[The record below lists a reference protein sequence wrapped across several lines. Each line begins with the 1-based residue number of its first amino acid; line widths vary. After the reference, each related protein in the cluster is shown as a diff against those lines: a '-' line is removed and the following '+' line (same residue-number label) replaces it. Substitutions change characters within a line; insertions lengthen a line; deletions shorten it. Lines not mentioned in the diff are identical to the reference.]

1 MPGPS
6 KKVEQHLTEAELDAV
21 LDDAQSDGEP
31 RLVRRLCLIKNLY
44 RGDSVTEAGA
54 RVGVSQA
61 TASRWDDRWND
72 AGVDGLRPN
81 FGGGRPPKLTEEQR
95 AQLADVLERH
105 QPLTTEHVQRLIEEG
120 FGVSYSQRHL
130 SRFLKQ
136 LGMKYAIP
144 RPESPDRPDDA
155 DEILEDRLEA
165 ALEELDDDVVTDG
178 GVVIGFLDE
187 AWPRPTDNSRRL
199 WAFEKPTLRKETPT
213 PSFDDVVFGFYAVL
227 GESAVACKDDLSKE
241 SVADFFPHDP
251 PRKPGSADRD
261 NLR

>member
-1 MPGPS
+1 MRDPQQG
-6 KKVEQHLTEAELDAV
+6 VETLRAKIQAGERGG
-21 LDDAQSDGEP
+21 SDRDRAALMDFSDQLKLMRETYGWHRHEKLL
-31 RLVRRLCLIKNLY
+31 RHCVRI
-44 RGDSVTEAGA
+44 SE
-54 RVGVSQA
+54 
-61 TASRWDDRWND
+61 
-72 AGVDGLRPN
+72 
-81 FGGGRPPKLTEEQR
+81 
-95 AQLADVLERH
+95 LADALERH

-130 SRFLKQ
+130 SRLLKK

-155 DEILEDRLEA
+155 DEILEERLEA

-199 WAFEKPTLRKETPT
+199 CAFEKPTLRKETPT
-213 PSFDDVVFGFYAVL
+213 PSFDDVVFGFYAPI
-227 GESAVACKDDLSKE
+227 GESVVACKDDLSKE

-251 PRKPGSADRD
+251 PAEPKPADRD
-261 NLR
+261 DLR